1 MRKKVI
7 ILIILILILL
17 ASIIYLT
24 ILKNEKVIESDFK
37 TEDEII
43 SETEDFEIENI
54 EITPEEIVDNTVA
67 KIESVE
73 ESKEPEL
80 KQETSINKV
89 TAKEEQKKDF
99 VQKQE
104 ITTDNKKVVEVPRQD
119 QTQTQKQEQEQPKT
133 NNQTATEKPKQEQPK
148 QEEQPKKEETA
159 QNNKQETPTQNNQE
173 QIKQEE
179 PKKEESKVEKQEE
192 TKVEQEKKNIEEY
205 KINQEMINRIKTIIK
220 NNETEDMKTYGYEIV
235 VDSSIPE
242 LTNEFT
248 FTEKR
253 VINKITWSCGIIK
266 IYARD
271 YYYNGNLVST
281 QCFIL

>member
-119 QTQTQKQEQEQPKT
+119 QTQKQEQPKT

-159 QNNKQETPTQNNQE
+159 QHNKQETPTQNNQE

>member
-89 TAKEEQKKDF
+89 TVKEEQKKDF
-99 VQKQE
+99 VQNQE
-104 ITTDNKKVVEVPRQD
+104 ITTDNEKVVEVPKQD
-119 QTQTQKQEQEQPKT
+119 QTQTQEQPKT

>member
-1 MRKKVI
+1 M
-7 ILIILILILL
+7 LILILL
-17 ASIIYLT
+17 ASIVYLT

-119 QTQTQKQEQEQPKT
+119 QTQTQKQEQPKT

>member
-1 MRKKVI
+1 M
-7 ILIILILILL
+7 

-104 ITTDNKKVVEVPRQD
+104 
-119 QTQTQKQEQEQPKT
+119 QPKT
-133 NNQTATEKPKQEQPK
+133 NNQTTTEKPKQEQPK
-148 QEEQPKKEETA
+148 QEEQLKKEETA

-173 QIKQEE
+173 EIK
-179 PKKEESKVEKQEE
+179 
-192 TKVEQEKKNIEEY
+192 
-205 KINQEMINRIKTIIK
+205 
-220 NNETEDMKTYGYEIV
+220 
-235 VDSSIPE
+235 
-242 LTNEFT
+242 
-248 FTEKR
+248 
-253 VINKITWSCGIIK
+253 
-266 IYARD
+266 
-271 YYYNGNLVST
+271 
-281 QCFIL
+281 

>member
-119 QTQTQKQEQEQPKT
+119 KTQTQKQEQPKT

-220 NNETEDMKTYGYEIV
+220 NNETEDMKTYSYEIV

>member
-119 QTQTQKQEQEQPKT
+119 QTQKQEQPKT

-148 QEEQPKKEETA
+148 QDEQPKKEETA

-205 KINQEMINRIKTIIK
+205 KINQEIINRIKTIIK

>member
-119 QTQTQKQEQEQPKT
+119 QTQTQKQEQPKT
-133 NNQTATEKPKQEQPK
+133 NNQTATLKPKQEQPK

>member
-54 EITPEEIVDNTVA
+54 EITPEEIVDDAVA
-67 KIESVE
+67 KIESIE
-73 ESKEPEL
+73 ESKEPES
-80 KQETSINKV
+80 KQEISINKV
-89 TAKEEQKKDF
+89 TAKEEKKKDF

-119 QTQTQKQEQEQPKT
+119 QTQKQEQPKT

-173 QIKQEE
+173 PIKQEE

>member
-119 QTQTQKQEQEQPKT
+119 QTQKQEQPKT

-148 QEEQPKKEETA
+148 QDEQPKKEETA

>member
-24 ILKNEKVIESDFK
+24 IPKNEKVIESDFK

-89 TAKEEQKKDF
+89 TVKEEQKKDF
-99 VQKQE
+99 VQNQE
-104 ITTDNKKVVEVPRQD
+104 ITTDNEKVVEVPKQD
-119 QTQTQKQEQEQPKT
+119 QTQKQEQPKT

>member
-89 TAKEEQKKDF
+89 TVKEEQKKDF
-99 VQKQE
+99 VQNQE

-119 QTQTQKQEQEQPKT
+119 QTQTQKQEQPKT

-235 VDSSIPE
+235 VDSSIPK

-248 FTEKR
+248 FTEKI

>member
-24 ILKNEKVIESDFK
+24 IPKNEKVIESDFK

-89 TAKEEQKKDF
+89 TVKEEQKKDF
-99 VQKQE
+99 VQNQE
-104 ITTDNKKVVEVPRQD
+104 ITTDNEKVVEVPKQD
-119 QTQTQKQEQEQPKT
+119 QTQTQEQPKT

>member
-67 KIESVE
+67 KIESVK

-119 QTQTQKQEQEQPKT
+119 QTQKQEQPKT

-148 QEEQPKKEETA
+148 QDEQPKKEETA

>member
-104 ITTDNKKVVEVPRQD
+104 IITDNKKVVEVPRQD
-119 QTQTQKQEQEQPKT
+119 QTQTQKQEQPKT

-173 QIKQEE
+173 QI
-179 PKKEESKVEKQEE
+179 KQEE

>member
-119 QTQTQKQEQEQPKT
+119 QTQTQKQEQPKT

-148 QEEQPKKEETA
+148 QDEQPKKEETA

>member
-24 ILKNEKVIESDFK
+24 ILKYEKVIESDFK

-104 ITTDNKKVVEVPRQD
+104 
-119 QTQTQKQEQEQPKT
+119 QPKT
-133 NNQTATEKPKQEQPK
+133 NNQTTTEKTKQEQPK

-159 QNNKQETPTQNNQE
+159 QNNKQETPSQNNQE

-179 PKKEESKVEKQEE
+179 SKKEESKVEKQEE

-253 VINKITWSCGIIK
+253 VINKIAWSCGIIK

>member
-1 MRKKVI
+1 M
-7 ILIILILILL
+7 

-119 QTQTQKQEQEQPKT
+119 QTQTQKQEQSKT

>member
-119 QTQTQKQEQEQPKT
+119 QTQTQKQEQPKT

>member
-119 QTQTQKQEQEQPKT
+119 QTQTQKQEQSKT

>member
-17 ASIIYLT
+17 ASIIYLS

-43 SETEDFEIENI
+43 LETEDFEIENI
-54 EITPEEIVDNTVA
+54 EITPEEFADDTVA

-73 ESKEPEL
+73 ESKEPEV

-89 TAKEEQKKDF
+89 TVKEEQKKDF

-104 ITTDNKKVVEVPRQD
+104 ITTDNPKVVEV
-119 QTQTQKQEQEQPKT
+119 QKQEQPKT
-133 NNQTATEKPKQEQPK
+133 NNQTATEMPKQEQPK
-148 QEEQPKKEETA
+148 QEEQSKKEETA
-159 QNNKQETPTQNNQE
+159 ENNKQETPKQNNQE
-173 QIKQEE
+173 ES
-179 PKKEESKVEKQEE
+179 KKEENKVEEQEE
-192 TKVEQEKKNIEEY
+192 IKVEQEKKNIEEY
-205 KINQEMINRIKTIIK
+205 KINQDMINRIKTIIK

>member
-119 QTQTQKQEQEQPKT
+119 QTQTQKQEQPKT
-133 NNQTATEKPKQEQPK
+133 NNQTATEKP
-148 QEEQPKKEETA
+148 
-159 QNNKQETPTQNNQE
+159 
-173 QIKQEE
+173 KQEE

>member
-43 SETEDFEIENI
+43 SETKDFEIENI

-67 KIESVE
+67 KIESVK

-99 VQKQE
+99 FQKQE

-119 QTQTQKQEQEQPKT
+119 QTQKQEQPKT

-159 QNNKQETPTQNNQE
+159 QHNKQETPTQNNQE

>member
-17 ASIIYLT
+17 ASIIYLS

-54 EITPEEIVDNTVA
+54 EITPEEIADDTVA

-80 KQETSINKV
+80 KQEISINKV
-89 TAKEEQKKDF
+89 AVKEEQKQVL
-99 VQKQE
+99 VQKEE
-104 ITTDNKKVVEVPRQD
+104 IVKDNKKAVEVLKQE
-119 QTQTQKQEQEQPKT
+119 QTQKQEQPKT
-133 NNQTATEKPKQEQPK
+133 NNQTATEKPKQEQLK

-205 KINQEMINRIKTIIK
+205 KINQNMINRIKTIIE
-220 NNETEDMKTYGYEIV
+220 NNETEDMKTYGYEII
-235 VDSSIPE
+235 VDSTIPE
-242 LTNEFT
+242 LTNQFT

-253 VINKITWSCGIIK
+253 VINKITWKCGKIK

>member
-1 MRKKVI
+1 M
-7 ILIILILILL
+7 LILILL
-17 ASIIYLT
+17 ASIVYLT

-43 SETEDFEIENI
+43 SETKDFEIENI

-119 QTQTQKQEQEQPKT
+119 QTQTQKQPKT
-133 NNQTATEKPKQEQPK
+133 NNQTATEKPMQEQPK
-148 QEEQPKKEETA
+148 QEVELKKEETA
-159 QNNKQETPTQNNQE
+159 QNNKQETPIQNNQE

-179 PKKEESKVEKQEE
+179 PKKEESKIEKQEQ
-192 TKVEQEKKNIEEY
+192 TKVEQENKNIEEY
-205 KINQEMINRIKTIIK
+205 KINQEMINRIKTIIE
-220 NNETEDMKTYGYEIV
+220 NNETEDMKTYGYEII

-253 VINKITWSCGIIK
+253 VINKITWKCGKIK

>member
-104 ITTDNKKVVEVPRQD
+104 ITTDNKKVVEIPRQD
-119 QTQTQKQEQEQPKT
+119 QTQTQKQEQPKT

>member
-7 ILIILILILL
+7 ILIFLILILL
-17 ASIIYLT
+17 ASIIYLS

-43 SETEDFEIENI
+43 LETEDFEIENI
-54 EITPEEIVDNTVA
+54 EITPEEFADDTVA

-73 ESKEPEL
+73 ENKEPEV

-89 TAKEEQKKDF
+89 TVKEEQKKDF
-99 VQKQE
+99 VQKEE
-104 ITTDNKKVVEVPRQD
+104 ITTDNKKVVEVSKQD
-119 QTQTQKQEQEQPKT
+119 QTQKQEQPKT
-133 NNQTATEKPKQEQPK
+133 NNQTATEMPKQEQPK

-159 QNNKQETPTQNNQE
+159 QNNKQETPKQNH
-173 QIKQEE
+173 QEE
-179 PKKEESKVEKQEE
+179 SKKEENKVEKQEE
-192 TKVEQEKKNIEEY
+192 IKVEQEKKNIEEY
-205 KINQEMINRIKTIIK
+205 KINQDMINRIKTIIK

>member
-7 ILIILILILL
+7 ILIILILILILL

-89 TAKEEQKKDF
+89 TVKEEQKKDF
-99 VQKQE
+99 VQNQE
-104 ITTDNKKVVEVPRQD
+104 ITTDNEKVVEVPKQD
-119 QTQTQKQEQEQPKT
+119 QTQTQEQPKT
-133 NNQTATEKPKQEQPK
+133 NNQTATEKPMQEQSK

>member
-24 ILKNEKVIESDFK
+24 IPKNEKVIESDFK

-119 QTQTQKQEQEQPKT
+119 QTQTQKQEQPKT

-148 QEEQPKKEETA
+148 QDEQPKKEETA

>member
-1 MRKKVI
+1 MF
-7 ILIILILILL
+7 
-17 ASIIYLT
+17 
-24 ILKNEKVIESDFK
+24 EKTKFCE
-37 TEDEII
+37 
-43 SETEDFEIENI
+43 
-54 EITPEEIVDNTVA
+54 
-67 KIESVE
+67 
-73 ESKEPEL
+73 
-80 KQETSINKV
+80 KQK
-89 TAKEEQKKDF
+89 
-99 VQKQE
+99 
-104 ITTDNKKVVEVPRQD
+104 
-119 QTQTQKQEQEQPKT
+119 
-133 NNQTATEKPKQEQPK
+133 
-148 QEEQPKKEETA
+148 EQPKKEETA

>member
-73 ESKEPEL
+73 ECKEPEL

-119 QTQTQKQEQEQPKT
+119 QTQTQKQEQPKT

-205 KINQEMINRIKTIIK
+205 KINQEMINRIKTVIK

>member
-24 ILKNEKVIESDFK
+24 IPKNEKVIESDFK

-89 TAKEEQKKDF
+89 TVKEEQKKDF
-99 VQKQE
+99 VQNQE
-104 ITTDNKKVVEVPRQD
+104 ITTDNEKVVEV
-119 QTQTQKQEQEQPKT
+119 
-133 NNQTATEKPKQEQPK
+133 PK

-159 QNNKQETPTQNNQE
+159 QNNKQETPTHNNQE

>member
-17 ASIIYLT
+17 ASIKYLS

-54 EITPEEIVDNTVA
+54 EITPEKIVDNTVA

-73 ESKEPEL
+73 EGKDSEL
-80 KQETSINKV
+80 KQETFNNKV
-89 TAKEEQKKDF
+89 TVKEEPKKDF

-104 ITTDNKKVVEVPRQD
+104 INTDNKKVVEVPKQD
-119 QTQTQKQEQEQPKT
+119 QTQKQEQPKT
-133 NNQTATEKPKQEQPK
+133 NNQTTTEKPMQEQPK
-148 QEEQPKKEETA
+148 KEEQSKKEETA
-159 QNNKQETPTQNNQE
+159 QNNKE

-192 TKVEQEKKNIEEY
+192 TKVEQEKKIIEEY
-205 KINQEMINRIKTIIK
+205 KINQDMINRIKTIIE
-220 NNETEDMKTYGYEIV
+220 NNETEDMKTYGYEII

-253 VINKITWSCGIIK
+253 VINKITWKCGKIK

>member
-17 ASIIYLT
+17 ASIIYLS

-54 EITPEEIVDNTVA
+54 KITPEEIVDNTVA

-73 ESKEPEL
+73 ESKEPES
-80 KQETSINKV
+80 KQEISINKV
-89 TAKEEQKKDF
+89 AVKEEQKQVLVK
-99 VQKQE
+99 KQE
-104 ITTDNKKVVEVPRQD
+104 TTTNNKTVVEVPKQD
-119 QTQTQKQEQEQPKT
+119 QTQKQEQEQIKT
-133 NNQTATEKPKQEQPK
+133 NNQTTTEMPKQEQPK
-148 QEEQPKKEETA
+148 QEEQPKKEENA

-253 VINKITWSCGIIK
+253 VINKITWSCGSIK

>member
-73 ESKEPEL
+73 ESKEPES
-80 KQETSINKV
+80 KQEISINKV

-104 ITTDNKKVVEVPRQD
+104 ITTDNKKVVEVPRQE
-119 QTQTQKQEQEQPKT
+119 QTQKQEQSKT

-205 KINQEMINRIKTIIK
+205 KINQEMINRIKTIIQ

>member
-17 ASIIYLT
+17 ASIIHLT

-119 QTQTQKQEQEQPKT
+119 QTQTQKQEQSKT

>member
-119 QTQTQKQEQEQPKT
+119 QTQKQEQPKT